1 MSDAALSE
9 PRAAALESSG
19 PSDAMKPSASKAW
32 QGWRADVG
40 PSAAAKSM
48 EAAAGMESPNA
59 RKTWGGRRADMDSC
73 SPAKPMEAAAA
84 METSDA
90 RKTRGGGRVDVDP
103 CGPAKP
109 MQSAAASKAGRDRRA
124 DLGNSGAVKVM
135 KIAAAKAPV
144 ESAAG
149 KPGGDGRGA
158 GAETGRHM
166 NAGCAKL
173 TKPWTATKGRSAH
186 TAAQTGRRDAGA

>member
-48 EAAAGMESPNA
+48 EAAAVMESPNA

-84 METSDA
+84 PSKTWRRWCTDVRNSDA
-90 RKTRGGGRVDVDP
+90 SAMEIS
-103 CGPAKP
+103 GPA
-109 MQSAAASKAGRDRRA
+109 
-124 DLGNSGAVKVM
+124 
-135 KIAAAKAPV
+135 
-144 ESAAG
+144 
-149 KPGGDGRGA
+149 
-158 GAETGRHM
+158 
-166 NAGCAKL
+166 
-173 TKPWTATKGRSAH
+173 
-186 TAAQTGRRDAGA
+186 

>member
-48 EAAAGMESPNA
+48 EAAA
-59 RKTWGGRRADMDSC
+59 
-73 SPAKPMEAAAA
+73 A
-84 METSDA
+84 METSGA

-109 MQSAAASKAGRDRRA
+109 MQSTATSKAGRDRRA
-124 DLGNSGAVKVM
+124 DVGNSGAVKVM
-135 KIAAAKAPV
+135 KIAAAKAAV

-166 NAGCAKL
+166 NAG
-173 TKPWTATKGRSAH
+173 
-186 TAAQTGRRDAGA
+186 

>member
-1 MSDAALSE
+1 MADAALSE

-19 PSDAMKPSASKAW
+19 PANAMKPAASKTRRC
-32 QGWRADVG
+32 WRADVRDSHPAADMEG
-40 PSAAAKSM
+40 PGAS
-48 EAAAGMESPNA
+48 
-59 RKTWGGRRADMDSC
+59 KTWGGRRADVHS
-73 SPAKPMEAAAA
+73 
-84 METSDA
+84 
-90 RKTRGGGRVDVDP
+90 G
-103 CGPAKP
+103 GPAKP
-109 MQSAAASKAGRDRRA
+109 MQNAASKAGRDRRA
-124 DLGNSGAVKVM
+124 DAGNFGPVKVM
-135 KIAAAKAPV
+135 KIAAAKAAV

-186 TAAQTGRRDAGA
+186 TAAQTERRGPSAYAPGRRAGIDGV